1 MLTYFRFLLL
11 SLEEKRQYLNGK
23 GTFMLSYINEKG
35 VVILY
40 AAGDFF
46 VKLRLN
52 QQQNSAPEVV
62 AFKSLHRLQQH
73 AEHIDLIH
81 LINP

>member
-11 SLEEKRQYLNGK
+11 SLEEKRQYLNEK
-23 GTFMLSYINEKG
+23 GTFLLSHTNEKG
-35 VVILY
+35 LVRLY

-46 VKLRLN
+46 VELSFD
-52 QQQNSAPEVV
+52 QQQNCASEVI
-62 AFKSLHRLQQH
+62 AFKSLNRLQQH